1 MKFNWGTGIT
11 LAIIAFMAFILFMV
25 FKATSTNADLE
36 APDYYDQEIKYQ
48 ARIDAIKNAKGL
60 DTELKIEQN
69 TNSILFTFPYD
80 IADEINSG
88 NIYFFKPDNAEFDR
102 SFKINMNSGAQEIA
116 KEEFIPGKYRIKVDW
131 KANEKDYFSEK
142 AITIQKE

>member
-25 FKATSTNADLE
+25 FKATMTNADLE
-36 APDYYDQEIKYQ
+36 APDYYDQEMKYQ
-48 ARIDAIKNAKGL
+48 TRIDAITNTKNL
-60 DTELKIEQN
+60 NEELRIAQ
-69 TNSILFTFPYD
+69 TSNSIIFTFPSD
-80 IADEINSG
+80 IVDEMSSG

-102 SFKINMNSGAQEIA
+102 KFEISMNNGAQEIS
-116 KEEFIPGKYRIKVDW
+116 KEQFVVGKYRIKVDW

-142 AITIQKE
+142 LITIRTE